1 MSLRKIAKK
10 SIPGAIDFLVDVAN
24 HIKNSRPA
32 EGSYMEEE
40 IPISGEELDEIARR
54 ELGGYMPEFDEP
66 ADAEDFKMKL
76 LADVGRKTE
85 ELELK
90 EIGVKDG
97 YGHEA
102 KSFEGQSD
110 VDYCLECCNKHS
122 QTASIFMTEAL
133 QRAVAGGPG
142 LPGVQEKVRAAI
154 RELTGFEDD
163 TETVNNSAVME
174 LNTMARTLRK
184 HVYSTKAEIGGA
196 SLEDLQGIKELVDNL
211 VDASYFVRQAEE
223 EDCPECRTAVG
234 MGMSLNVAKELEMP
248 GFDELETKVRAQE
261 IDANEALDQIIAHA
275 TKSNNEDA
283 IDYLKGVK
291 ELMNTPL

>member
-54 ELGGYMPEFDEP
+54 ELGGYMPEFDDPE
-66 ADAEDFKMKL
+66 DAEDFNMKL

-184 HVYSTKAEIGGA
+184 HVYSTKAEIGG
-196 SLEDLQGIKELVDNL
+196 GIIRG
-211 VDASYFVRQAEE
+211 SS
-223 EDCPECRTAVG
+223 G
-234 MGMSLNVAKELEMP
+234 
-248 GFDELETKVRAQE
+248 
-261 IDANEALDQIIAHA
+261 H
-275 TKSNNEDA
+275 
-283 IDYLKGVK
+283 KG
-291 ELMNTPL
+291 TC